1 MTGES
6 PRPQAMSGH
15 MFTDAIFSG
24 TLTAWMAPLLPSQ
37 KAFYLYLLTALVI
50 AGGSYIYFSYREET
64 ARPEGISKGFLG
76 YVFDPKVWF
85 HRSAKQDYM
94 FFVLN
99 GLIYYGIIAQLLI
112 FGHILFGAFGGGLE
126 AMFGVRDTPVFEPNL
141 WTAAAYTLAVL
152 LAIDLAVWTTH
163 YLQHKVEL
171 LWQFHQ
177 VHHSA
182 EVLTPATVYRMHPVD
197 LIFTGFATIGLM
209 GLATAGFTYL
219 TQTTPSE
226 LTVMN
231 VNAGIF
237 AFYLIGYN
245 LRHSQVWLAYPRW
258 LSYIL
263 ISPAQHQIHHS
274 IDKKHWD
281 RNMGLIFA
289 FWDWVFG
296 TLYVP
301 KGYEKLEYGISREEP
316 NPFNSV
322 VDIYLKPF
330 RMAYDLM
337 RPKARRR
344 LALAGTL
351 VAVSAAVVLTNAPG
365 HSSGRT
371 VPSVHLE
378 DMTWTEVAAALEA
391 GATTV
396 IVPTGGTEQN
406 GPHVVLGKHNHIVRA
421 TAAEIASRLG
431 DTLVAPVMAYVPE
444 GDTGDAPTGHMRFAG
459 TLSLPD
465 YAFEAVLEHTARSLK
480 THGFK
485 TILFIGDSGDSQA
498 AQARVA
504 ETLSAEWAEDA
515 ARVVHVGDY
524 YSANGQ
530 VEALLD
536 QGFSRAEIGY
546 HAGMR
551 DTSELLSVHP
561 DGVRLTPLV
570 PADEDNP
577 GYDGAPALATPEI
590 GRAML
595 ELKIDAALAQI
606 RNLPPAG

>member
-1 MTGES
+1 
-6 PRPQAMSGH
+6 

-24 TLTAWMAPLLPSQ
+24 TMTAWMAPLLPSQ

-50 AGGSYIYFSYREET
+50 AGGSYLFFSYREES
-64 ARPEGISKGFLG
+64 ARPEGISKGFVG
-76 YVFDPKVWF
+76 YVFDPKIWF

-99 GLIYYGIIAQLLI
+99 GLIYYGVIAQLLI
-112 FGHILFGAFGGGLE
+112 FGHILFGVFGGGLE
-126 AMFGVRDTPVFEPNL
+126 ALFGVRDAPVFTPNV

-182 EVLTPATVYRMHPVD
+182 EVLTPTTVYRMHPVD

-322 VDIYLKPF
+322 VEIYLKPF
-330 RMAYDLM
+330 RMAYDLI
-337 RPKARRR
+337 RPVAPRR
-344 LALAGTL
+344 LAILGIIGAGTL
-351 VAVSAAVVLTNAPG
+351 GMVLTHAPG
-365 HSSGRT
+365 HSANRT
-371 VPSVHLE
+371 LPSVHLE
-378 DMTWTEVAAALEA
+378 DLTWTEVAAALEA
-391 GATTV
+391 GAQTV

-406 GPHVVLGKHNHIVRA
+406 GPHVVLGKHNYIVRA
-421 TAAEIASRLG
+421 TAGEIATRLG
-431 DTLVAPVMAYVPE
+431 NTLVAPVMAYVPE
-444 GDTGDAPTGHMRFAG
+444 GDTGDAPSGHMHWPG

-465 YAFEAVLEHTARSLK
+465 DAFEQVLEHTARSLK

-485 TILFIGDSGDSQA
+485 RILFIGDSGDSQA
-498 AQARVA
+498 AQSRVGA
-504 ETLSAEWAEDA
+504 KLTSEWAA
-515 ARVVHVGDY
+515 AGIVVEHVGAY
-524 YSANGQ
+524 YEANGQ
-530 VEALLD
+530 MAALLKR
-536 QGFSRAEIGY
+536 GFTKDEIGR
-546 HAGMR
+546 HAGLR
-551 DTSELLSVHP
+551 DTSELLAVQP
-561 DGVRLTPLV
+561 RGVRLHPLL
-570 PADEDNP
+570 PSREGHP
-577 GYDGAPALATPEI
+577 GYDGAPGLATAEI
-590 GRAML
+590 GQAML
-595 ELKIDAALAQI
+595 ELKIRAALAQI
-606 RNLPPAG
+606 RGESAGS